1 MTKPVRVVIADDHP
15 VVRDGLT
22 AMLDAHPQ
30 LTVVAT
36 AADGLEAVAAAIDLA
51 PDVVVMDLRMPR
63 LDGVAATRRLAA
75 ECPDV
80 HVLVLTTYDT
90 DADITRAVEAG
101 ATGYLLKDAPA
112 ADLLAAILAAS
123 RGETVLAP
131 VVAARLLQHLRT
143 PPPRVADPAGA
154 AGAGRRRPRTDQRRD
169 RRRPLFIGESTVKT
183 HLLRVF
189 AKLDVDDR
197 TNAVTKAVTRGLLS
211 LSSEPRPHP

>member
-36 AADGLEAVAAAIDLA
+36 AADGLEAVAAAMDLA

-131 VVAARLLQHLRT
+131 VVAARLLRHLRT
-143 PPPRVADPAGA
+143 PPQDSLTPRELQVLAAVAR
-154 AGAGRRRPRTDQRRD
+154 GRTNAEIGGD
-169 RRRPLFIGESTVKT
+169 LFIGESTVKT

>member
-1 MTKPVRVVIADDHP
+1 MSESVRVVVADDHP

-36 AADGLEAVAAAIDLA
+36 AVDGLQAVAAATDLA
-51 PDVVVMDLRMPR
+51 PDVVVMDLRMPH
-63 LDGVAATRRLAA
+63 LDGVAAIRRLAVA
-75 ECPDV
+75 CPDV

-112 ADLLAAILAAS
+112 ADLVAAVLAAS

-131 VVAARLLQHLRT
+131 VVAARLLRHLRT
-143 PPPRVADPAGA
+143 PPQEALTPRELQVLA
-154 AGAGRRRPRTDQRRD
+154 ATARGRTNAQIGQD
-169 RRRPLFIGESTVKT
+169 LFIGESTVKT

-189 AKLDVDDR
+189 AKLGVDDR
-197 TNAVTKAVTRGLLS
+197 TSAVTQAITRGLLS
-211 LSSEPRPHP
+211 LPNPAQPPP